1 MGTFELMEHTA
12 DVGVVA
18 TGDTLAEAL
27 AWVAKGVFSVI
38 ADMERV
44 ASRSVQE
51 VSVTSSDRNALVV
64 DWLNELLYRYE
75 AEGFLAKDFQV
86 AVDETETRLSAR
98 CAGEPFDPLHHDIL
112 TSIKAATYHELA
124 VTHDGEWR
132 IQVVLDV

>member
-1 MGTFELMEHTA
+1 MGSFELIEHAA

-44 ASRSVQE
+44 APRSLQE
-51 VSVTSSDRNALVV
+51 FSVTSSDRNALVV
-64 DWLNELLYRYE
+64 DWLNELLRRYE
-75 AEGFLAKDFQV
+75 TEGFLARDFLV

-98 CAGEPFDPLHHDIL
+98 CLGEPFDPLHHDLLAPIR
-112 TSIKAATYHELA
+112 AATHNDLT

-132 IQVVLDV
+132 IQVVLDM